1 MGAFSTLCAFD
12 LARYR
17 ATVVPAVRTLLATG
31 HRDAALAAGFDAT
44 LARHRRSEA
53 AHADHYQRHPKLS
66 LELEGLAAGLGI
78 ELAAVCAFLDDDLA
92 VREAPPGGWLDVHAR
107 IDGAC
112 AAAGCAVRARCPMHR
127 DQRGPAKAE
136 QFGGLIKDAAFA
148 CCVDAPPVVEL
159 GRHATLA
166 SFSVWYGLERGVD
179 PWGTEVLERAY
190 RQGDDPLARLLVA
203 LSRRGAGWGWGDGGF
218 GEGLLGWLAPEEA
231 AALAAGLAAYDLTPT
246 AAVPAGLSEHDAEVE
261 LPAARARMAKL
272 RDMAAACAARGL
284 GVLMRRD

>member
-44 LARHRRSEA
+44 LARLRRSEA
-53 AHADHYQRHPKLS
+53 DYADHYQRHPKLS
-66 LELEGLAAGLGI
+66 IELDGLAAGLGI

-148 CCVDAPPVVEL
+148 CCVEAPAPVEL

-218 GEGLLGWLAPEEA
+218 GEGLLGWLDAGEA
-231 AALAAGLAAYDLTPT
+231 GTLAVLLAGFDLAPT
-246 AAVPAGLSEHDAEVE
+246 APAPAALSEHDASVE
-261 LPAARARMAKL
+261 LPAARAPIARIGA
-272 RDMAAACAARGL
+272 MAAACAARGL
-284 GVLMRRD
+284 GVQLRRD

>member
-17 ATVVPAVRTLLATG
+17 ATVVLAVRTLLATG

-44 LARHRRSEA
+44 LARLRRSEA
-53 AHADHYQRHPKLS
+53 DYADHYQRHPKLS
-66 LELEGLAAGLGI
+66 IELDGLAAGLGI

-148 CCVDAPPVVEL
+148 CCVEAPAPVEL

-218 GEGLLGWLAPEEA
+218 GEGLLGWLDAGEA
-231 AALAAGLAAYDLTPT
+231 GTLAVLLAGFDLAPT
-246 AAVPAGLSEHDAEVE
+246 APAPAALSEHDASVE
-261 LPAARARMAKL
+261 LPAARAPIARIGA
-272 RDMAAACAARGL
+272 MAAACAARGL
-284 GVLMRRD
+284 GVQLRRD